1 MQEEKQRFLDHI
13 NNLMVITM
21 SGCKQDLQ
29 VGDVSKTKK
38 QILEVIRQEVKG
50 VVEHF
55 NLEEGGWKL
64 SRESIEE
71 RILHSILGFPF
82 EREINQ
88 AFINEGLA
96 IEYTDSGTF
105 IRTREEYH
113 PIYMN
118 VKTGK
123 LHVIENSDDKSYI
136 FKFRECDGYALI
148 GKL

>member
-1 MQEEKQRFLDHI
+1 MKMKEMI
-13 NNLMVITM
+13 ITM

-29 VGDVSKTKK
+29 VSGVSKTKK
-38 QILEVIRQEVKG
+38 QVLEIIRQEVKE

-55 NLEEGGWKL
+55 NLEDGGWKL
-64 SRESIEE
+64 SRESIEGRILE
-71 RILHSILGFPF
+71 RILGSNF

-88 AFINEGLA
+88 AFINEGLV
-96 IEYTDSGTF
+96 IEYTGSGTL

-113 PIYMN
+113 PIFMN

-123 LHVIENSDDKSYI
+123 LHVIENSDDKSYL
-136 FKFRECDGYALI
+136 FKFRDCDGYAYI